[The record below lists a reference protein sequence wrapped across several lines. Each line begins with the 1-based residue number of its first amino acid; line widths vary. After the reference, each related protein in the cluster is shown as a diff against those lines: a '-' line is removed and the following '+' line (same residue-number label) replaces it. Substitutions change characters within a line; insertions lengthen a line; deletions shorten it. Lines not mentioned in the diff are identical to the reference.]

1 MVTRVNKI
9 ARQRGGARER
19 RRSTA
24 VARKRAQS
32 TGKRAE
38 QSAARR
44 EAILAAA
51 LDEFSAS
58 GFAAT
63 RLDDVARRAGVAK
76 GTIYLHF
83 RDKEALFQEL
93 IRSALSPF
101 VATIE
106 AASVADL
113 PLRAV
118 AEGLV
123 SRFVRDVYGTNR
135 KNIIRLVLLEG
146 RRFPNVAEFYYREVV
161 GRAMAAVRGL
171 VQRAV
176 ARGEISSDAIGK
188 FPQLIMAPA
197 LVAIIWD
204 GLFDRFEKLDA
215 EALMRAHFNL
225 LFSALET
232 KR

>member
-1 MVTRVNKI
+1 MATRANKV
-9 ARQRGGARER
+9 ARQQAGVRER
-19 RRSTA
+19 SRSTA
-24 VARKRAQS
+24 VGRKRGQS

-63 RLDDVARRAGVAK
+63 RLDDVARRARVAK

-106 AASVADL
+106 AASAADL
-113 PLRAV
+113 PLRLV
-118 AEGLV
+118 AEKLMAG
-123 SRFVRDVYGTNR
+123 FIQEVYGTNR
-135 KNIIRLVLLEG
+135 KNIIRLVLAEG

-161 GRAMAAVRGL
+161 GRAMAAVRTL
-171 VQRAV
+171 VQRAI
-176 ARGEISSDAIGK
+176 ARGEISSDAVGK
-188 FPQLIMAPA
+188 FPQLIVAPA

-204 GLFDRFEKLDA
+204 GLFDRFERLDP

>member
-1 MVTRVNKI
+1 MVARANKV
-9 ARQRGGARER
+9 AGRTGRD
-19 RRSTA
+19 RSRPTVA
-24 VARKRAQS
+24 ARKRSPS

-106 AASVADL
+106 AASMADL
-113 PLRAV
+113 PLRTV
-118 AEGLV
+118 AERLV
-123 SRFVRDVYGTNR
+123 FGFVREVYGTNR
-135 KNIIRLVLLEG
+135 KNIIRLVLAEG
-146 RRFPNVAEFYYREVV
+146 RRFPNVADFYYREVV

-171 VQRAV
+171 VKRAV
-176 ARGEISSDAIGK
+176 ARGEISGDAIGK

-204 GLFDRFEKLDA
+204 GLFDRFEKLDP
-215 EALMRAHFNL
+215 EALMRAHFDI
-225 LFSALET
+225 LFSALEA
-232 KR
+232 RR

>member
-1 MVTRVNKI
+1 MAARVNKVVRQQ
-9 ARQRGGARER
+9 ARTRER
-19 RRSTA
+19 SRSTA
-24 VARKRAQS
+24 VGRKRAQS

-106 AASVADL
+106 AASAADL

-118 AEGLV
+118 AERLV
-123 SRFVRDVYGTNR
+123 SGFVRDVYGTNR
-135 KNIIRLVLLEG
+135 KNIIRLVLVEG
-146 RRFPNVAEFYYREVV
+146 RRFPNVADFYYREVV
-161 GRAMAAVRGL
+161 GRAMAAVRRL
-171 VQRAV
+171 VERAV

-197 LVAIIWD
+197 LVAIIWE
-204 GLFDRFEKLDA
+204 GLFDRFEKLDPD
-215 EALMRAHFNL
+215 ALMRAHFNL

>member
-1 MVTRVNKI
+1 MTRVSKV
-9 ARQRGGARER
+9 AGQGRAQGG
-19 RRSTA
+19 RSTA
-24 VARKRAQS
+24 AGRRRAQS

-106 AASVADL
+106 AESAADL
-113 PLRAV
+113 PLRAI

-123 SRFVRDVYGTNR
+123 SKFVREVYGTNR

-146 RRFPNVAEFYYREVV
+146 RRFPNVADFYYREVV

-204 GLFDRFEKLDA
+204 GLFDRFEKLDP

>member
-1 MVTRVNKI
+1 M
-9 ARQRGGARER
+9 
-19 RRSTA
+19 
-24 VARKRAQS
+24 VARANKVAGRAGRDRSRPTGATRKRSRS

-106 AASVADL
+106 AASAADL

-118 AEGLV
+118 AERLV
-123 SRFVRDVYGTNR
+123 SGFVREVYGTNR
-135 KNIIRLVLLEG
+135 KNIIRLVLAEG
-146 RRFPNVAEFYYREVV
+146 RRFPNVADFYYREVV

-171 VQRAV
+171 VQRAI
-176 ARGEISSDAIGK
+176 ARGEISGDAIGK

-204 GLFDRFEKLDA
+204 GLFDRFEKLDP
-215 EALMRAHFNL
+215 EALMRAHFDI
-225 LFSALET
+225 LFSALEA
-232 KR
+232 RR

>member
-1 MVTRVNKI
+1 MVAQANKV
-9 ARQRGGARER
+9 AGRAGRDRSRPTGA
-19 RRSTA
+19 T
-24 VARKRAQS
+24 RKRSRS

-106 AASVADL
+106 AASAADL

-118 AEGLV
+118 AERLV
-123 SRFVRDVYGTNR
+123 SGFVREVYGTNR
-135 KNIIRLVLLEG
+135 KNIIRLVLAEG
-146 RRFPNVAEFYYREVV
+146 RRFPNVADFYYREVV

-171 VQRAV
+171 VQRAI
-176 ARGEISSDAIGK
+176 ARGEISGDAIGK

-204 GLFDRFEKLDA
+204 GLFDRFEKLDP
-215 EALMRAHFNL
+215 EALMRAHFDI
-225 LFSALET
+225 LFSALEA
-232 KR
+232 RR